1 MAFNSSKE
9 KMVCHRSTA
18 VCTTNPISL
27 RAVNLQIA
35 VIVTSIN
42 NKMLII
48 FILDYTFETGASTQ
62 CPFPAFPPWPGSS
75 RRGYACHR
83 TSYPL
88 LSRRRFDS
96 QRR

>member
-18 VCTTNPISL
+18 VCTTNPVSL
-27 RAVNLQIA
+27 RAVHLQIA

-48 FILDYTFETGASTQ
+48 FILDYTFETLAFDPVS
-62 CPFPAFPPWPGSS
+62 FPGVPVVAGQQQAGICVPP
-75 RRGYACHR
+75 
-83 TSYPL
+83 
-88 LSRRRFDS
+88 D
-96 QRR
+96 